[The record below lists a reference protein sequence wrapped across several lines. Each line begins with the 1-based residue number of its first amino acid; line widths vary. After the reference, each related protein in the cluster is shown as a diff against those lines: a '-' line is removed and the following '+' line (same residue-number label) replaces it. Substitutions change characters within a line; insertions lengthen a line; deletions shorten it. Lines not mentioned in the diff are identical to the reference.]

1 MKSEENKHCNEIK
14 EKEDCYKGKY
24 KVGMVQSVSRG
35 SLSNVPSVVFT
46 PEVIQQYFG
55 ECIPLIT
62 TNDPKEIFDFIVKNA
77 IKYKIY
83 RYNLQNNSSTIINVI
98 NYIHERKRTSRTVRK
113 LLSKCILCCTY
124 SNADIV
130 RELNVKKNTKL
141 SFCLSRVSTV
151 LSNYDGTP
159 ENKTFLIVSGS
170 TNTFY
175 EQVFNIDIKPKCRVN
190 ELKANDITDFMKK
203 GGYKLFVS
211 LSTREEYV
219 QVINE
224 INKTSFEGEIVVLEL
239 DYPDEMTK
247 LINKNIIVSTVSS
260 GVGMLG
266 EKSQYVNLNEY
277 LPYDTTAVVLCKNY
291 QCWPDL
297 LDSGV
302 IWIDDD
308 KETSKPKQS
317 MVNGGMPRK
326 ITKKPKPR
334 GTGTSTQSVPTT
346 TD

>member
-62 TNDPKEIFDFIVKNA
+62 TNDPKEIFDFIVTNA

-83 RYNLQNNSSTIINVI
+83 KYNLQNNSSTIINFI
-98 NYIHERKRTSRTVRK
+98 NYIHERMRTSRIVRK
-113 LLSKCILCCTY
+113 LLSKCILCCTN

-130 RELNVKKNTKL
+130 RELNVKKDTKL
-141 SFCLSRVSTV
+141 SFCLSRLSTV

-175 EQVFNIDIKPKCRVN
+175 DQVFNLDIKPKCRVN
-190 ELKANDITDFMKK
+190 ELKANDITDFIKK
-203 GGYKLFVS
+203 GGYKLFLS
-211 LSTREEYV
+211 LSTKEEYG

-224 INKTSFEGEIVVLEL
+224 INKTPFEGEIVVLEL

-260 GVGMLG
+260 GVGILG
-266 EKSQYVNLNEY
+266 EKSQYVNLNEF

-291 QCWPDL
+291 QCWSNF

-302 IWIDDD
+302 IWIDDDD

-317 MVNGGMPRK
+317 MVNGGRPRK
-326 ITKKPKPR
+326 IIKKQI

-346 TD
+346 TN